1 MTKTIW
7 IRNRGKNF
15 VVVRVIDGKQK
26 QVGKFPN
33 ITLAKQYV
41 SKFKVAEQMKKVVDQ
56 EYDFKSKFEEFAK
69 LKAEGGSD
77 SETCLTKSGGSR
89 YLSHYKNFIYPHFPN
104 CKIHEVTSEH
114 LQILVDKVLGK
125 PGQTDP
131 SKYKTT
137 CRVLDNIKRF
147 LKWCIVRNYHNQFQ
161 SALLYKI
168 PTEQVPVDS
177 NLAKPVKK
185 LEDRDYTFRV
195 KLDI

>member
-69 LKAEGGSD
+69 IKLK
-77 SETCLTKSGGSR
+77 
-89 YLSHYKNFIYPHFPN
+89 
-104 CKIHEVTSEH
+104 
-114 LQILVDKVLGK
+114 VDKM
-125 PGQTDP
+125 
-131 SKYKTT
+131 
-137 CRVLDNIKRF
+137 RR
-147 LKWCIVRNYHNQFQ
+147 
-161 SALLYKI
+161 
-168 PTEQVPVDS
+168 
-177 NLAKPVKK
+177 LA
-185 LEDRDYTFRV
+185 
-195 KLDI
+195 